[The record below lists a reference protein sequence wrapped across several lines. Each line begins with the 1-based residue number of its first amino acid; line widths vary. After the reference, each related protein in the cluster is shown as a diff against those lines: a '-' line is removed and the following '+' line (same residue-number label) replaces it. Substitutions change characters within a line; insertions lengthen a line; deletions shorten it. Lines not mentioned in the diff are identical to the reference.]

1 MLRALCLSLAV
12 AFGPGAAVPVLAQA
26 APPVALRTD
35 TLALFEAVGMEE
47 SFDIIAEAGIRD
59 ALSLE
64 EDLFPGRGGA
74 SWAALVDRLVTPD
87 LLRETFTRAFPES
100 RLGEAQM
107 TEILAFF
114 TSETGRRIIEGELA
128 AWRAITDPEI
138 EEAAN
143 AVYFRRL
150 AEGDPRIDLLTRLI
164 ESNDFVDLNVMG
176 GLNANVAFLQGL
188 SDGGAYEQDVSEEMI
203 LSQAWQQEPRLRED
217 TTLWLYSY
225 QLMAYSSLTDA
236 DLQAYIAFCES
247 EAGQAYNAALFTGF
261 DAIFTDMSY
270 RLGATAAGFMTG
282 APL

>member
-1 MLRALCLSLAV
+1 MLRAFCLSLAV
-12 AFGPGAAVPVLAQA
+12 AFGPGAAAPVLAQA
-26 APPVALRTD
+26 APPVALRAD
-35 TLALFEAVGMEE
+35 TLALFEAVGMQE

-64 EDLFPGRGGA
+64 DDLFPGRGGA
-74 SWAALVDRLVTPD
+74 SWAALVDRLVTPE
-87 LLRETFTRAFPES
+87 LLSDTFFRAFPES
-100 RLGEAQM
+100 RLGEDHM
-107 TEILAFF
+107 DEILAFF
-114 TSETGRRIIEGELA
+114 TSGTGRRIVEGELA

-143 AVYFRRL
+143 AVYHRRL
-150 AEGDPRIDLLTRLI
+150 SEGDPRLELLTRLI

-176 GLNANVAFLQGL
+176 GLNANMAFLQGL
-188 SDGGAYEQDVSEEMI
+188 ADGGAYEQDVSQEMI

-225 QLMAYSSLTDA
+225 QLMAYSGLGDE
-236 DLQAYIAFCES
+236 DLLAYIDFCES
-247 EAGQAYNAALFTGF
+247 EAGQAYNSALFIGF

-282 APL
+282 SPL